1 MELKVS
7 IQDLRIQI
15 MGDLNYI
22 AVRELKQLL
31 RQQEHFHS
39 CLELNLSF
47 AKFIDS
53 EGIRFLYLL
62 VQHNYKVRLLNPPDL
77 FQEAVQLLGLEET
90 LLPLIQTTT
99 TVPPN

>member
-7 IQDLRIQI
+7 IQDLRIRI

-31 RQQEHFHS
+31 RNQGQFHS
-39 CLELNLSF
+39 GLELDLSF

-62 VQHNYKVRLLNPPDL
+62 QQHNYEVRLINPPPL
-77 FQEAVQLLGLEET
+77 FAEVVQLLGLEEQ

-99 TVPPN
+99 T